1 MVRISI
7 AGLLGF
13 VVAFALGLA
22 ALISGTDLWRGVA
35 CTLTLAVLLGSV
47 LGIVLRGWRD
57 GGLLGFALFGWG
69 YLLMALMASGM
80 ADHLRELSDPLA
92 RWVFESSN
100 IPPVAPPPAPPSS
113 PGIILGS
120 RMGNQQMTDYQSAM
134 SEFRSRRGNA
144 TLIGHWLA
152 VQLFAMVGAILGILL
167 ARWRRASARV
177 APVE

>member
-120 RMGNQQMTDYQSAM
+120 RMGNQQMTDYQSEPEGERDVDRPLARRPALRDGRGDPRDLAGAVATG
-134 SEFRSRRGNA
+134 ERQGRSR
-144 TLIGHWLA
+144 
-152 VQLFAMVGAILGILL
+152 
-167 ARWRRASARV
+167 
-177 APVE
+177 